1 MNFLL
6 AAHYMLC
13 KHFNTEVICWETNIF
28 QEQLSQCPPKIAKTR
43 PKMKGARVYPLCF
56 SLYLGFFMT
65 RSYFQND
72 CFNVYF
78 QVK

>member
-28 QEQLSQCPPKIAKTR
+28 QEQYPSVHPKLQKPPQNERRTCLPPLFFFVLGIFYDALLLSK
-43 PKMKGARVYPLCF
+43 
-56 SLYLGFFMT
+56 
-65 RSYFQND
+65 
-72 CFNVYF
+72 
-78 QVK
+78 